1 MANVA
6 ERQPSIV
13 ERKLVTILSAD
24 VAEYSRLMAEDEET
38 TLRIF
43 REHSQTFRALVDMHH
58 GRIFN
63 TAGDALLAEFTSPIE
78 AVRCAT
84 DIQAALRTR
93 NDQLPRARQVKF
105 RIGVN
110 LGDVMMQD
118 SDLLGDGVNVA
129 ARLQGAAEPGG
140 ICISGSVYDQ
150 IRNKL
155 SLSIESLGERR
166 FKNIPLPV
174 RTFTISGT
182 EDEGV
187 RLPSEKSSRRS
198 GLSFVK
204 SAVAPL
210 SRVSIPRGLLLKSA
224 AAVGLSLLVLVG
236 GYWAYSAYKTAGP
249 IQRSPVHQASTSTLH
264 PKVAA
269 ATGPANVTVVDIQAS
284 ALLSDA
290 QRFHRPQ
297 EEIDRLTDSN
307 TQIAALASQLR
318 KLGTKPADRAKAR
331 LLFAQMNTLAADMSQ
346 KEATALSRAGAQLGR
361 DIERPLG
368 NAAGAG
374 AEAAIAAAKQAKT
387 NFVSAVTAAQQV
399 QDGNAS
405 LGSTREA
412 LAAYDAFAAACGAVQ
427 PFYVAA
433 RRGDFA
439 ALAAEAHSTS
449 DKLGTLG
456 KVKEPW
462 FLASRAR
469 KDAYRT
475 LLDNA
480 TQAQAQ
486 IAELDE
492 LQQRTGSANS
502 LKKINASMSKA
513 SAITSKLDALL
524 ESSTAAATI
533 YGQ

>member
-6 ERQPSIV
+6 DRQPSIV

-187 RLPSEKSSRRS
+187 RLPSEKSSRRI
-198 GLSFVK
+198 GLSSVK
-204 SAVAPL
+204 SAVASL
-210 SRVSIPRGLLLKSA
+210 SRVSIPRGLLVKS
-224 AAVGLSLLVLVG
+224 AAVGLTLLALIG
-236 GYWAYSAYKTAGP
+236 AYWGYSVYQRSP
-249 IQRSPVHQASTSTLH
+249 IQRGTTHQALASTAHATKL
-264 PKVAA
+264 AA
-269 ATGPANVTVVDIQAS
+269 AAPANVTVVDIQAN
-284 ALLSDA
+284 ALLADA

-297 EEIDRLTDSN
+297 DEIDRLTDSN

-318 KLGTKPADRAKAR
+318 KLGTKPGDRTKAR
-331 LLFAQMNTLAADMSQ
+331 SLFGQMNALAVDMSQ
-346 KEATALSRAGAQLGR
+346 KEAASLSRAGAQLGR

-368 NAAGAG
+368 KAAGAD
-374 AEAAIAAAKQAKT
+374 AAAAIAAAKQAKT
-387 NFVSAVTAAQQV
+387 NFDSAVSAAQQV

-412 LAAYDAFAAACGAVQ
+412 LAAYDAFAAASQAVT
-427 PFYVAA
+427 PFYIAA
-433 RRGDFA
+433 RRSDFA
-439 ALAAEAHSTS
+439 ALAADAHSAS
-449 DKLGTLG
+449 DRLTTLG

-480 TQAQAQ
+480 TQAQSQ

-502 LKKINASMSKA
+502 VKKINANMSKA
-513 SAITSKLDALL
+513 SAIKSKLDALL
-524 ESSTAAATI
+524 ESSYAASNI

>member
-1 MANVA
+1 MANA
-6 ERQPSIV
+6 ADRQPSIV

-43 REHSQTFRALVDMHH
+43 REHGQTFRALVDMHH

-118 SDLLGDGVNVA
+118 TDLLGDGVNVA
-129 ARLQGAAEPGG
+129 ARLQSAAEPGG

-187 RLPSEKSSRRS
+187 RLPSEKSSGGVGS
-198 GLSFVK
+198 LIK

-210 SRVSIPRGLLLKSA
+210 SRVSIPRGLSIKSA
-224 AAVGLSLLVLVG
+224 AVAGLSLLALVG
-236 GYWAYSAYKTAGP
+236 AYWGYSAYK
-249 IQRSPVHQASTSTLH
+249 RSPIPRSPIHQASTSASAPH
-264 PKVAA
+264 PKLASAA
-269 ATGPANVTVVDIQAS
+269 APANVTVVDIQAN
-284 ALLSDA
+284 ALLADA

-297 EEIDRLTDSN
+297 EEIDSLTDSN
-307 TQIAALASQLR
+307 TQIATLAAQLR
-318 KLGTKPADRAKAR
+318 KLGTKPGDRIKVR
-331 LLFAQMNTLAADMSQ
+331 SLFAQMNQVALDMSQ
-346 KEATALSRAGAQLGR
+346 KERTALSRAGAPLGR

-368 NAAGAG
+368 KAAGAD
-374 AEAAIAAAKQAKT
+374 AAAAIAAARQART
-387 NFVSAVTAAQQV
+387 NFDSAVAAARQV

-412 LAAYDAFAAACGAVQ
+412 LAAYDAFASASQAVT

-433 RRGDFA
+433 RRSDLA
-439 ALAAEAHSTS
+439 ALAADAHSTS
-449 DKLGTLG
+449 DRLTTLG

-480 TQAQAQ
+480 AQAQ
-486 IAELDE
+486 SQIAQLDE
-492 LQQRTGSANS
+492 LQQRAGAANS
-502 LKKINASMSKA
+502 LKKINANVSKA
-513 SAITSKLDALL
+513 SEIKSKLDALL
-524 ESSTAAATI
+524 MSSTAATTI